1 MSISLANV
9 NIGTGPGAGNGD
21 PLRTAF
27 STINNN
33 FAVIQA
39 NINSPGV
46 TPVTLV
52 SPGPTNSNSLGSS
65 GQVAVT
71 GGNLYLCIA
80 PNTWVKT
87 SVITSF

>member
-1 MSISLANV
+1 MSITLANI
-9 NIGTGPGAGNGD
+9 NIGTGPGVGDGD

-27 STINNN
+27 NKINNN
-33 FAVIQA
+33 FASVQSNLNTSTTVPLNLI
-39 NINSPGV
+39 
-46 TPVTLV
+46 
-52 SPGPTNSNSLGSS
+52 SPGPVRGNSLGSS